1 MKKLNKVV
9 FVVVLIAALALLL
22 AACGGQQAATKAP
35 AEEKPAATEAPAE
48 QPAATEAP
56 KSEEGAAGEEKPI
69 KAAWV
74 YVGPIGDGGWTYAHD
89 QGRLYVEKNVP
100 NVETTYIESVPEG
113 ADAERV
119 IRDLAQKGYNVIFT
133 TSFGYMDATETVA
146 EEFPDTVFIHI
157 SGYKKNDTNFDNLF
171 GRMYQMKYLAGV
183 AAAMKSETG
192 KIGYVAP
199 FPIPEVIRH
208 INMVAKGARSVN
220 PDAEIQ
226 VVWINTWFDPPTERE
241 AAETLLNAGNDV
253 IVTGADTPGPVQAA
267 SEKGKWGMAY
277 DSANACDNAG
287 DGCIGVPHWNWG
299 PTYAEIIEDVRNGTF
314 KPVGRWPGVE
324 SGIVDFK
331 FGPAATDEIK
341 AKVNEIKQAM
351 IDGKFNPADGP
362 INAQSGCLAVKEGET
377 LTDEQLLSMKWFV
390 EGVKGEIPEAQPP
403 CQ

>member
-1 MKKLNKVV
+1 MKTFSKAV
-9 FVVVLIAALALLL
+9 FVFVLIAALALVV
-22 AACGGQQAATKAP
+22 AACGGAQPTQAP
-35 AEEKPAATEAPAE
+35 AEEKPAATEAPAQ
-48 QPAATEAP
+48 QPEATEAP
-56 KSEEGAAGEEKPI
+56 AAEEPKLI
-69 KAAWV
+69 RAAWV
-74 YVGPIGDGGWTYAHD
+74 YVGPIGDGGWSYAHD

-119 IRDLAQKGYNVIFT
+119 IRDLAQKGYDVIFT

-146 EEFPDTVFIHI
+146 EEFPDMVFIHI

-183 AAAMKSETG
+183 AAAMRSENG

-220 PDAEIQ
+220 PDAEVQ

-253 IVTGADTPGPVQAA
+253 IVTGADTPGPVKAA
-267 SEKGKWGMAY
+267 SEKGKWGLAY
-277 DSANACDNAG
+277 DSDNACDLAG
-287 DGCIGVPHWNWG
+287 EGCIGVPHWNWG
-299 PTYAEIIEDVRNGTF
+299 PAYAEIIEEVRNGTF
-314 KPVGRWPGVE
+314 KPKGRWPGVE
-324 SGIVDFK
+324 TGIVDFK

-341 AKVNEIKQAM
+341 AKVTELKQAM
-351 IDGKFNPADGP
+351 IDGKFNPATGP
-362 INAQSGCLAVKEGET
+362 INAQSGCLAVPEGKA
-377 LTDEQLLSMKWFV
+377 LTDQELLSMKWFF
-390 EGVKGEIPEAQPP
+390 EGVVGEIPDAEPP

>member
-22 AACGGQQAATKAP
+22 AACGGQAAPTQAP
-35 AEEKPAATEAPAE
+35 AKEQPAATEAPA

-56 KSEEGAAGEEKPI
+56 KSEEPKPI
-69 KAAWV
+69 KAAWI

-119 IRDLAQKGYNVIFT
+119 IRDLAQKGYDVIFT

-192 KIGYVAP
+192 HIGYVAP

-208 INMVAKGARSVN
+208 INMVTKGARSVN
-220 PDAEIQ
+220 PDAQVQ

-267 SEKGKWGMAY
+267 SEAGKWGMAY

-299 PTYAEIIEDVRNGTF
+299 PAYAEIIEEVRDGAF
-314 KPVGRWPGVE
+314 KPKGRWPGVE

-341 AKVNEIKQAM
+341 AKVDELKQAM

-362 INAQSGCLAVKEGET
+362 INAQSGCVAVKDGET
-377 LTDEQLLSMKWFV
+377 LTDEQLLSMKWFF

>member
-1 MKKLNKVV
+1 MKMRTGWE
-9 FVVVLIAALALLL
+9 FVLLAIVAAFVL
-22 AACGGQQAATKAP
+22 AACAAP
-35 AEEKPAATEAPAE
+35 APQQPADEEPAVEEPAAAE
-48 QPAATEAP
+48 QPA
-56 KSEEGAAGEEKPI
+56 EEEMKHMKVAF
-69 KAAWV
+69 V

-89 QGRLYVEKNVP
+89 QGRQYLEANVP
-100 NVETTYIESVPEG
+100 NVTTSYLESVPEG
-113 ADAERV
+113 ADALRV
-119 IRDLAQKGYNVIFT
+119 IRDFAQKGNDVIFT
-133 TSFGYMDATETVA
+133 TTFGYMDATEQAA

-171 GRMYQMKYLAGV
+171 GRMYQMKYLAGM
-183 AAAMKSETG
+183 AAAMRSETG

-199 FPIPEVIRH
+199 YPIPEVIRH
-208 INMVAKGARSVN
+208 INAATMGARSVN
-220 PDAEIQ
+220 PDAEVQ
-226 VVWINTWFDPPTERE
+226 VIWINTWFDPPVERE
-241 AAETLLNAGNDV
+241 AAETLLADGNDV
-253 IVTGADTPGPVQAA
+253 IITGADTPGPVQAA
-267 SEKGKWGMAY
+267 SEAGKWGMAY
-277 DSANACDNAG
+277 DSDNACENAG

>member
-9 FVVVLIAALALLL
+9 LIVVLIAALALLL
-22 AACGGQQAATKAP
+22 AACGGQSAPTQAP

-56 KSEEGAAGEEKPI
+56 KAEEPKLI

-119 IRDLAQKGYNVIFT
+119 IRDLAQKGYDVIFT

-220 PDAEIQ
+220 PDAEVQ

-299 PTYAEIIEDVRNGTF
+299 PAYAEIIEEVRNGTF
-314 KPVGRWPGVE
+314 KPKGRWPGVE

-331 FGPAATDEIK
+331 FGPAATEEIK
-341 AKVNEIKQAM
+341 AKVNELKQAM
-351 IDGKFNPADGP
+351 IDGKFNPAEGP
-362 INAQSGCLAVKEGET
+362 INAQSGCLAVKEGES
-377 LTDEQLLSMKWFV
+377 LTDEQLLSMKWFFEGV
-390 EGVKGEIPEAQPP
+390 EGKIPEAQPP

>member
-1 MKKLNKVV
+1 MKQIHKLLLVA
-9 FVVVLIAALALLL
+9 VLTAALALLL
-22 AACGGQQAATKAP
+22 AACGGQSQPTQAP
-35 AEEKPAATEAPAE
+35 AEE

-56 KSEEGAAGEEKPI
+56 AQQPAATEASKEEPKLI

-89 QGRLYVEKNVP
+89 QGRKYVEEHVP

-119 IRDLAQKGYNVIFT
+119 IRDLAQKGYDVIFT

-146 EEFPDTVFIHI
+146 EEFPNTVFIHI

-183 AAAMKSETG
+183 AAAMKSENG
-192 KIGYVAP
+192 HIGYVAP

-220 PDAEIQ
+220 PDAEVQ

-267 SEKGKWGMAY
+267 SEKGKWGIAY

-287 DGCIGVPHWNWG
+287 PGCIGVPHWNWG
-299 PTYAEIIEDVRNGTF
+299 PAYAEIIEEVRNGTF
-314 KPVGRWPGVE
+314 KPKGRWPGVE

-341 AKVNEIKQAM
+341 AKVTELKQAM
-351 IDGKFNPADGP
+351 IDGKFNPAAGP
-362 INAQSGCLAVKEGET
+362 IYAQSGCLAVPEGQA

-390 EGVKGEIPEAQPP
+390 QGVNGEIPDAQPP